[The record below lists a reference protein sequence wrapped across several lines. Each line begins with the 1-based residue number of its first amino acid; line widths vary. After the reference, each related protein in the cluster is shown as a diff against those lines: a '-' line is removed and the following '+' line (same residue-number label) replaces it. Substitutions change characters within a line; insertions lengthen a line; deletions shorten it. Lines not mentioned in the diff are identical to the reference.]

1 MSYVFS
7 PGLPRLG
14 IMKRKGHSQRW
25 SCQVE
30 ARRKTA
36 SNQVAF
42 FGAVLERV
50 REAAQQLGHVCMA
63 DRYKCSLRE
72 MFSDILR
79 RVLC

>member
-1 MSYVFS
+1 MR
-7 PGLPRLG
+7 PEGRLLA
-14 IMKRKGHSQRW
+14 IKSL
-25 SCQVE
+25 
-30 ARRKTA
+30 
-36 SNQVAF
+36 F

-63 DRYKCSLRE
+63 DLYKCSLRE